1 MAKYGNDGP
10 SNSGGSGCYSMPQK
24 GIPGPKS
31 PGPPPSMRKALAKKQ
46 IRDKGRSS
54 PGTR

>member
-10 SNSGGSGCYSMPQK
+10 SNSGGSGCYSVPQK

>member
-1 MAKYGNDGP
+1 MKYGNTGP

-31 PGPPPSMRKALAKKQ
+31 PGDL
-46 IRDKGRSS
+46 GT
-54 PGTR
+54 PGSTDGCGGAGTVGSGTWIW